1 MKQLLTI
8 CSALLACLLL
18 LIACNGQHSA
28 PQDDWEEVDTLCL
41 SVPSYLMG
49 DWPAGWA
56 YATLAMVQMERELV
70 GDKVDLSP
78 NFVLYNRLLTSG
90 GRADGDPM
98 LCLQLLQ
105 QYGAVRLNA
114 FRPHLQMTWKRF
126 REIATPENLQLV
138 CDTGFA
144 HRPSSTVI
152 YGALYTPQEYASSL
166 YIDDAYERVAPSDLL
181 VSQIR
186 QTLAA
191 GHPLVLEIKD
201 DYVLVYG
208 TARVNGEQV
217 LVCRDFRTSK
227 PLYLPEKSAEGC
239 FYRHKLE

>member
-18 LIACNGQHSA
+18 LLACNGQHSA
-28 PQDDWEEVDTLCL
+28 PQDDWEDVDTLCL

-56 YATLAMVQMERELV
+56 YATLAMIQMERERE
-70 GDKVDLSP
+70 GDMVDLSP
-78 NFVLYNRLLTSG
+78 NFVLYNRLLTSNG
-90 GRADGDPM
+90 KANADPSA
-98 LCLQLLQ
+98 CFELLE

-114 FRPHLQMTWKRF
+114 FRPRPQMTWKRF
-126 REIATPENLQLV
+126 REIATPENMQLV

-181 VSQIR
+181 TSQIR

-191 GHPLVLEIKD
+191 GHPLVLETED

-208 TARVNGEQV
+208 TAQV
-217 LVCRDFRTSK
+217 CGQPALIYRDFRTAV
-227 PLYLPEKSAEGC
+227 PLHLLEKDVEGA